1 LDDAD
6 EFAGEFADRC
16 ASDDWQLPLQ
26 FLRSTRETYAMLLF
40 GERGGPEQKQSQN
53 AVTTPKFPLSRRRV
67 VAVGYWS
74 GVAEL

>member
-1 LDDAD
+1 MRLGRLAIAVAVVAVDARD
-6 EFAGEFADRC
+6 VVC
-16 ASDDWQLPLQ
+16 CL
-26 FLRSTRETYAMLLF
+26 AMLLF